1 LEIQNMSITTVVPAP
16 PVASA
21 AITDT
26 DVGAWTA
33 TVAAP
38 LARMVSSAKTAA
50 TDKAQ
55 YATAILN
62 IFAETVK
69 ASEGG
74 ANAGLAATVQ
84 ASLMARSADV
94 GAILDGNGTAEEA
107 RAKIVEACEKKLHE
121 LSGPLWRLAVLI
133 EANHESVST
142 EIGKEK
148 QTLAGFNKWTSEQID
163 ALAFSLDRK
172 SVTVEY
178 TPTRGEKS
186 VSFTVGSATG
196 TRDAHTAAVKAA
208 AKIEETNGKQWAA
221 VRRQYRIENDAGMPD
236 GRTARELKAVDARIA
251 VDLFNALSE
260 EERNEKR
267 TNI

>member
-1 LEIQNMSITTVVPAP
+1 MSITTVVPAP

-21 AITDT
+21 AITNT

-55 YATAILN
+55 YATAVLN
-62 IFAETVK
+62 VFVETVK
-69 ASEGG
+69 ASMDG
-74 ANAGLAATVQ
+74 ANVGLAARVLD
-84 ASLMARSADV
+84 SLMSRAAEV
-94 GAILDGNGTAEEA
+94 GAILDGNGIAEEA
-107 RAKIVEACEKKLHE
+107 RAKVVEACEKKLHE

-133 EANHESVST
+133 ETNHEGVSA
-142 EIGKEK
+142 EVSKDK
-148 QTLAGFNKWTSEQID
+148 QTIAGFNKWTSEQID
-163 ALAFSLDRK
+163 ALAFSPSRK
-172 SVTVEY
+172 AVKVSY
-178 TPTRGEKS
+178 TPTRGDKE

-251 VDLFNALSE
+251 VDLFNALTE

>member
-1 LEIQNMSITTVVPAP
+1 MSITTVVPAAP
-16 PVASA
+16 A
-21 AITDT
+21 APLAVTDAN
-26 DVGAWTA
+26 VGAWTA

-38 LARMVSSAKTAA
+38 LAFMMESTKAA
-50 TDKAQ
+50 AADKAQ
-55 YATAILN
+55 YAKAILN

-74 ANAGLAATVQ
+74 ANAGLAARVLD
-84 ASLMARSADV
+84 SLMSRAADV
-94 GAILDGNGTAEEA
+94 GAILDGSDTAEEA

-163 ALAFSLDRK
+163 ALAFSPSRK
-172 SVTVEY
+172 TVTVEY

-186 VSFTVGSATG
+186 VSFLVGAATDS
-196 TRDAHTAAVKAA
+196 RDAHMEAVTAA
-208 AKIEETNGKQWAA
+208 AKIEEVNGKQWAA
-221 VRRQYRIENDAGMPD
+221 VRRQYRKDNPAGMPD
-236 GRTARELKAVDARIA
+236 GRTDRELKAVDAKIA
-251 VDLFNALSE
+251 ATLLANLDADTLAAARAAIS
-260 EERNEKR
+260 
-267 TNI
+267 